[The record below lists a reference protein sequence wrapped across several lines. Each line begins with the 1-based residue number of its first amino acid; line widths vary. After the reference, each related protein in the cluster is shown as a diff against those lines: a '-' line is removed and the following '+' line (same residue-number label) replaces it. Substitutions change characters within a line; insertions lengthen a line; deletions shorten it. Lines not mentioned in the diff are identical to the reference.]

1 MPQPASR
8 SHGEGGPRAECAKFL
23 ARRPRNRGEA
33 GANGQAGFTG
43 WLGDYATMDKIEF
56 ERFSDWVKASLPKR
70 QVHAAFQNSLRLLL
84 SAADND
90 SPYGTRPTTT
100 LLAGIVWHD
109 G

>member
-1 MPQPASR
+1 
-8 SHGEGGPRAECAKFL
+8 
-23 ARRPRNRGEA
+23 
-33 GANGQAGFTG
+33 
-43 WLGDYATMDKIEF
+43 MDKIEF